1 MRYLLTIL
9 CLALAVNGLAAG
21 LLQNTDFEAGLAGW
35 SLAHSWYAQPADA
48 GTSEIVLGEGEG
60 RDGGNALKII
70 GGGKRGLAMQTS
82 AAFPGTYRVGGWIK
96 CENLGDA
103 QASILAEWMGRDE
116 RGGLGRWIKGDSPGG
131 ITGTTDWT
139 YVEQQFDAPPDARGV
154 HLDLLVN
161 VPNEGTVW
169 FDDIILE
176 RVPGGLPVPASPDIR
191 VETPVGEDACFQVTW
206 DAAALTPG
214 TVTLLI
220 YCEPEPLSDPA
231 SLIPRA
237 VADADTGSGFLRSLG
252 NGTTYHVAAVAV
264 NGDGQR
270 STISQGIQATAADR
284 QAPRPGWI
292 EAYSTD
298 TDDIRVCWSP
308 HVLDTDVVALEIG
321 TERDGQFRS
330 QSKCDVAGIYD
341 VQRPLYTTIPL
352 FTSYESMPE
361 GTTRV
366 GVRCID
372 RAGNVGEVEWLDVEP
387 QPQSDA
393 ALPAELWTAPPTEQL
408 PVDAAAP
415 PERSDAFSLSLM
427 QNQSRGFQVMLKPQ
441 ADLQQVRVSFA
452 PLAHE
457 DGESFIDPRWLAYH
471 FVNYV
476 TLEANSRA
484 TPEDELVWQAP
495 GEYPDELSD
504 DLVRDLPAG
513 RLQPIYIRVT
523 APEGAEPG
531 RYTGRGSVWSPQGTA
546 TLSLT
551 VQVEPVAFPAEPRL
565 KFVYWSSWNDPC
577 EALGVTT
584 DSEDGWRV
592 LARQGELM
600 RTHHQNT
607 VVISYALIRSWRDEN
622 GELRH
627 DWTAFDRTIRTF
639 QEQGVDALFCLSHM
653 GSRTSGEWECPTM
666 RSHGYT
672 VRDLQTG
679 QTSQIDVLDVLPDI
693 EAHVESL
700 GLIDSFCVHVADE
713 PIPVNLESYKALSAR
728 VKAAAPRLRRID
740 AIHVPD
746 LLDSLEIWVPQLNYL
761 KQWEQEYRAAQQA
774 GNELWFYI
782 AWVPQGLYPNRMID
796 SYAIKSRVLHWMN
809 ALYDTTGYLHW
820 ALDRWSIPLTS
831 LGSPGDQYIC
841 WPSRRYV
848 ANSSLRYEAERE
860 GLEDCELMFMVR
872 DKLMQDGKT
881 REEAQAEMERIGR
894 QAVEAYEDFTRD
906 YAEMERV
913 RAELIEALGR

>member
-1 MRYLLTIL
+1 MRYLLTII
-9 CLALAVNGLAAG
+9 CLALAANGFAAN
-21 LLQNTDFEAGLAGW
+21 LLQNADFEAGLAGW
-35 SLAHSWYAQPADA
+35 SLSHSWYAQPQDA

-70 GGGKRGLAMQTS
+70 GGGKRGLAMQTP

-103 QASILAEWMGRDE
+103 QASVLAEWMGRDDK
-116 RGGLGRWIKGDSPGG
+116 GGLGRWIKGDSPGG
-131 ITGTTDWT
+131 VTGTTGWT
-139 YVEQQFDAPPDARGV
+139 YVEQQFAAPDDARGV
-154 HLDLLVN
+154 HLDLLVSA
-161 VPNEGTVW
+161 PNEGTVW

-176 RVPGGLPVPASPDIR
+176 RIPGGLPVPASPSIK
-191 VETPVGEDACFQVTW
+191 VETPVGEDACLQVTW
-206 DAAALTPG
+206 DPAALTPG

-220 YCEPEPLSDPA
+220 YCEPEALSDPA
-231 SLIPRA
+231 NLIPRA
-237 VADADTGSGFLRSLG
+237 VADADSGAGFVRSLE
-252 NGTTYHVAAVAV
+252 NGTTYHVAVVAV

-270 STISQGIQATAADR
+270 SAIGQAMQATAADR

-298 TDDIRVCWSP
+298 TDDVRVCWSP
-308 HVLDTDVVALEIG
+308 HVLDMDVVALEIG
-321 TERDGQFRS
+321 IERDGQFRS
-330 QSKCDVAGIYD
+330 QSKCDVAGVCD
-341 VQRPLYTTIPL
+341 VPRPLYTTVPL
-352 FTSYESMPE
+352 FTSYESVPE

-372 RAGNVGEVEWLDVEP
+372 RAGNVGEVEWLDLEP

-415 PERSDAFSLSLM
+415 RERSDDFSLSLM

-441 ADLQQVRVSFA
+441 TDLQQVRVSFA

-457 DGESFIDPRWLAYH
+457 DGESFVDPRWLAYH

-476 TLEANSRA
+476 TLDANSRA
-484 TPEDELVWQAP
+484 TPEDELVWKAP

-523 APEGAEPG
+523 APEGSKPG
-531 RYTGRGSVWSPQGTA
+531 RYIGKGSVWSPQGTA
-546 TLSLT
+546 AFNLT
-551 VQVEPVAFPAEPRL
+551 VQVEPVALPAEPRL

-607 VVISYALIRSWRDEN
+607 VVVSYGLIRSWRDES

-653 GSRTSGEWECPTM
+653 GSRSSGEWECPTM

-679 QTSQIDVLDVLPDI
+679 QTSQLDVLEVLPDI
-693 EAHVESL
+693 EAHIESL

-728 VKAAAPRLRRID
+728 VKAAAPKLRRID

-820 ALDRWSIPLTS
+820 ALDRWSIPLSS

-841 WPSRRYV
+841 WPSKRYV

-894 QAVEAYEDFTRD
+894 QAVGAYEDFTRN
-906 YAEMERV
+906 YAEMESV
-913 RAELIEALGR
+913 RSELIKALGR